1 MKACHCASL
10 LVGHPWVVLSVAV
23 GLVVLYILAVKK
35 LEREI
40 QQEEVQQE
48 KDPQHEKEE

>member
-1 MKACHCASL
+1 MKACHRASL

-40 QQEEVQQE
+40 QQGDEVQE